1 MPRTLVAAV
10 LIAFVESLSPLARAG
25 TNPPQV
31 LAGATHSLP
40 NAVIPL
46 PRDAFYWLG
55 EVNKAS
61 AVMVVEQRIVPPDLG
76 RQIADALTKVIAEG
90 NTPGAARP
98 GDYLPIEKSLIAVG
112 GPDVTRLHSGRSRQ
126 DIRTTLRRLFLRD
139 DLRSAFTALVD
150 ARESLLTLAEAHR
163 DAIVPAY
170 TYGVQAQPTSFG
182 HYLGAY
188 IEALTRIADRYREA
202 WTRLNQ
208 SPLGSAALGT
218 SSFPVNRRRL
228 AELLGFDGVI
238 ENSFDANQISPVDS
252 GGEACGIASASALTI
267 GMLAADVT
275 AQYTY
280 AKPWLVLAPGPLTG
294 ISSIMPQKRNP
305 IGLVSLRLQAS
316 RLVGESTRYSLESH
330 NVMSGMDDYKSSTPN
345 DVLKETASLYSNL
358 ALLVKALVF
367 DEQRALD
374 EVNGDYATTTELA
387 DTLQRE
393 ADVPFRAGH
402 HFASELVDYGRA
414 HNLKP
419 ADIPYEVAKN
429 LYTKSAAEFK
439 LEKTL
444 LPLSESQ
451 FRTSLTPQNMVR
463 SAKVLGGPQP
473 AEAARMLDDQ
483 KARLAADRRWL
494 DATGLNLEQASKM
507 RDAAFNALTAIR

>member
-1 MPRTLVAAV
+1 MKRWQSSALTRNMFTRHIAMATALVLLPTAV
-10 LIAFVESLSPLARAG
+10 VA
-25 TNPPQV
+25 Q
-31 LAGATHSLP
+31 
-40 NAVIPL
+40 
-46 PRDAFYWLG
+46 PRDEFYWLG

-90 NTPGAARP
+90 NKPGAVRP

-139 DLRSAFTALVD
+139 DLLGAFAALGD

-188 IEALTRIADRYREA
+188 IEALSRVADRYREA

-218 SSFPVNRRRL
+218 SSFPVNRPRL

-238 ENSFDANQISPVDS
+238 ENSLDANQISPLDS
-252 GGEACGIASASALTI
+252 GGEVGGIASASALTI
-267 GMLAADVT
+267 GMLAADITV
-275 AQYTY
+275 QYTY
-280 AKPWLVLAPGPLTG
+280 AKPWLALAPGPLTG
-294 ISSIMPQKRNP
+294 TSSIMPQKRNP
-305 IGLVSLRLQAS
+305 IGLVSLRQQAS
-316 RLVGESTRYSLESH
+316 RLVGESTKYSFESH
-330 NVMSGMDDYKSSTPN
+330 NVMSGMDDYKSGTPD
-345 DVLKETASLYSNL
+345 DVLKEAASLYGNL
-358 ALLVKALVF
+358 ALLVKALQF

-402 HFASELVDYGRA
+402 HFASQLVDYGRA
-414 HNLKP
+414 HNLRP
-419 ADIPYEVAKN
+419 ADIPYEEAKK

-439 LEKTL
+439 LEKTQ
-444 LPLSESQ
+444 LPLSEAQ

-473 AEAARMLDDQ
+473 AEVARMLDDQ

-494 DATGLNLEQASKM
+494 DATRMKLEQASKM
-507 RDAAFNALTAIR
+507 REAAFNALTAIR